1 MAVSTKLRCREC
13 GCVHSRWQGQCRECG
28 RWNSLEEFYEPT
40 AKATN
45 KASTL
50 VAAAAAQVVNLSEI
64 ESRQQP
70 RLSTGMPEFDR
81 VLGGGL
87 AVGSVVLIGGN
98 PGAGKSTLLLQT
110 MAKLCA
116 DYRCLYASGEES
128 LQQIALSASRLG
140 LQAAKLPLLNTTSVQ
155 AIIAQARAAKC
166 QVLVVDSI
174 QVVHNDEL
182 NTSAG
187 TVSQVRESAQLLTNF
202 AKSDGCVVLL
212 IGHVTKDGALAGPKV
227 LEHIIDCSLLL
238 EMSSDSRFR
247 LLRANKNRF
256 GAINE
261 LGIFA
266 MVDNGMREVRNPS
279 AIFLSGS
286 KNAAAGSIVTV
297 AWEGSRPLLV
307 EIQSLVD
314 DSSGAYARR
323 LAVGVDQNRLNMLIA
338 VLNRHGN
345 ISLNSQDIYL
355 NLVGGV
361 RIDGTSADLAVLF
374 ALASS
379 MRQRALR
386 AGTAAFGE
394 VGLTGEVRP
403 VPYGSERVKEAVKH
417 GFQRIILPRA
427 NMPRPTMLKGLA
439 AELLPV
445 DNLSESLAAAF

>member
-1 MAVSTKLRCREC
+1 MAMSTKLRCLEC

-28 RWNSLEEFYEPT
+28 QWNSLEEFYET
-40 AKATN
+40 TTKAN
-45 KASTL
+45 KASALAT
-50 VAAAAAQVVNLSEI
+50 AASAQVVNLSEI
-64 ESRQQP
+64 ESKQQP

-116 DYRCLYASGEES
+116 DYRCLYVSGEES

-140 LQAAKLPLLNTTSVQ
+140 LQTAKLPLLNTTSVQ

-212 IGHVTKDGALAGPKV
+212 IGHVTKEGALAGPKV

-247 LLRANKNRF
+247 LLRAHKINR
-256 GAINE
+256 GWR
-261 LGIFA
+261 L
-266 MVDNGMREVRNPS
+266 
-279 AIFLSGS
+279 
-286 KNAAAGSIVTV
+286 V
-297 AWEGSRPLLV
+297 AQRLV
-307 EIQSLVD
+307 
-314 DSSGAYARR
+314 
-323 LAVGVDQNRLNMLIA
+323 
-338 VLNRHGN
+338 
-345 ISLNSQDIYL
+345 
-355 NLVGGV
+355 
-361 RIDGTSADLAVLF
+361 
-374 ALASS
+374 
-379 MRQRALR
+379 
-386 AGTAAFGE
+386 
-394 VGLTGEVRP
+394 
-403 VPYGSERVKEAVKH
+403 
-417 GFQRIILPRA
+417 
-427 NMPRPTMLKGLA
+427 
-439 AELLPV
+439 
-445 DNLSESLAAAF
+445 